1 MFAPRKWLCLL
12 APKRPPT
19 GVESRAKLLNRC
31 TWLKFSDFDLC
42 SPRSGQGQPIFARC
56 TMDPLPMLLFIVPP
70 VLLMHQTTP
79 RVYSSD
85 WLVLARNW
93 LSIGDAILPPQIL
106 SKAPSCWKKM
116 KKWTGNLRF
125 HLEEWFFLYKKK
137 RRKGLFLGSR
147 LPCGSGSGFQ
157 LNHPPWLE
165 FWKTTWLRLTENL
178 FHPGSGNGHPTNWI
192 GFPCQ
197 PLK

>member
-1 MFAPRKWLCLL
+1 MPREEKRRIFSLSSAQHWKKVKPQMFAPRKWLCLL

-93 LSIGDAILPPQIL
+93 LSIGDAILPPQNSFKGPKL
-106 SKAPSCWKKM
+106 LKKNEKVNRKPQISFGRM
-116 KKWTGNLRF
+116 V
-125 HLEEWFFLYKKK
+125 FF
-137 RRKGLFLGSR
+137 
-147 LPCGSGSGFQ
+147 
-157 LNHPPWLE
+157 
-165 FWKTTWLRLTENL
+165 
-178 FHPGSGNGHPTNWI
+178 
-192 GFPCQ
+192 
-197 PLK
+197 